1 MMSLLSVVF
10 VCIAGLHLAAAAFVA
25 MHHSQRPLDASFRPL
40 AAVSVALSVAA
51 LGTAIVASA
60 ENHIAARSGQQLQYV
75 GTAVAFA
82 AFSWLVPRIANV
94 RVDKALIA
102 IRAWAVAMVV
112 AVFSGLWFA
121 PLAREPR
128 RFGLAWVPDFAEA
141 EVTRFAIVLSLSI
154 LPVVV
159 FVFVRVAGAPKI
171 RLGQLETRLAVVLAV
186 LALANDA
193 SVRFGPLRSIY
204 VTEIIGLVIALNAN
218 RRLSRRFRTT
228 TDDLAVHTAELE
240 LSTLELRQMHLQLA
254 RRQQLAAVGE
264 FSAVIAH
271 EVRNPLAIIKNA
283 VSTLRRDT
291 SDAAEPDLIDIV
303 NEEVTRL
310 QRLVN
315 DLFAYTRPLV
325 PQLAASPAK
334 ALLNH
339 ILSRAR
345 AAHVAVGERQCRVVC
360 HEPSTVLHGDPELVE
375 IALINVIANA
385 AQATDDGGTITLE
398 VATLKGG
405 VEIRVTDTGPGMPS
419 DVMARAKEPFYTTR
433 STGTG
438 LGLAIV
444 DRVMRAHGGSFEIRS
459 DAGGTRITLH
469 FPDAEVTSRSSDDL
483 GRPGSGVP
491 GRATTTG

>member
-1 MMSLLSVVF
+1 MMTLLSAVF

-25 MHHSQRPLDASFRPL
+25 MHHSQRPLDTSFRPL
-40 AAVSVALSVAA
+40 AALSVAQSVAA
-51 LGTAIVASA
+51 LGTAMVASA
-60 ENHIAARSGQQLQYV
+60 ESYIAARAGQQLQYV
-75 GTAVAFA
+75 GTAMAFA

-94 RVDKALIA
+94 QLDKALIA

-112 AVFSGLWFA
+112 AVLSGPWFA
-121 PLAREPR
+121 SAVRQPR
-128 RFGLAWVPDFAEA
+128 RFGFVWVPDFVEA
-141 EVTRFAIVLSLSI
+141 DVTRFGIVLSLSV

-159 FVFVRVAGAPKI
+159 FVFVRVVGAPKV
-171 RLGQLETRLAVVLAV
+171 RLGKLETRLAVVLAV

-193 SVRFGPLRSIY
+193 LVRFGPLRSIY
-204 VTEIIGLVIALNAN
+204 VTEIVGLVIALNAN

-240 LSTLELRQMHLQLA
+240 LSTMELRQMHMQLA

-283 VSTLRRDT
+283 VSTLRRDP
-291 SDAAEPDLIDIV
+291 SDAAEPDLLDIV

-339 ILSRAR
+339 ILARAR
-345 AAHVAVGERQCRVVC
+345 AAHAVVGEREWRVIC
-360 HEPSTVLHGDPELVE
+360 DEASTVLHADPELVE

-385 AQATDDGGTITLE
+385 AQATDGGGTIALE

-405 VEIRVTDTGPGMPS
+405 LDIRVTDSGPGMPAE
-419 DVMARAKEPFYTTR
+419 VMARAKEPFYTTR

-444 DRVMRAHGGSFEIRS
+444 DRVMRAHGGSLDIRS

-469 FPDAEVTSRSSDDL
+469 FPDVAVASQSSDDL
-483 GRPGSGVP
+483 GGPELGVQE
-491 GRATTTG
+491 GATTTG

>member
-1 MMSLLSVVF
+1 MMSVLSVVF
-10 VCIAGLHLAAAAFVA
+10 VCVAGLHLAAAAFVA
-25 MHHSQRPLDASFRPL
+25 MHHSQRPLDTSFRPL
-40 AAVSVALSVAA
+40 AMLSVAQSVA
-51 LGTAIVASA
+51 AIGTAVVASA
-60 ENHIAARSGQQLQYV
+60 EHHVAARLGQQFQYV
-75 GTAVAFA
+75 GTAIAIA

-94 RVDKALIA
+94 QVDKALIA
-102 IRAWAVAMVV
+102 IRGWSVAMVV
-112 AVFSGLWFA
+112 AVFSGLWFT
-121 PLAREPR
+121 PLARDPR
-128 RFGLAWVPDFAEA
+128 RFGLAWVPDFAES
-141 EVTRFAIVLSLSI
+141 EVTRFGIVLSLSI

-159 FVFVRVAGAPKI
+159 FVFVRVVGAPKF
-171 RLGQLETRLAVVLAV
+171 RLGQLETRLAVLLAV
-186 LALANDA
+186 LALVNDA
-193 SVRFGPLRSIY
+193 LVRFGPLRSIY
-204 VTEIIGLVIALNAN
+204 VTEIIGLVIAFNAN
-218 RRLSRRFRTT
+218 RHLSRRFRTT

-240 LSTLELRQMHLQLA
+240 LSVLELRQMHLQLA

-283 VSTLRRDT
+283 VSTLRRDP
-291 SDAAEPDLIDIV
+291 SAPADPDLLGIV

-339 ILSRAR
+339 ILARAR
-345 AAHVAVGERQCRVVC
+345 AAHVAVGERECRVTC
-360 HEPSTVLHGDPELVE
+360 DEASSVLHGDPDLVE

-398 VATLKGG
+398 VATLNGG
-405 VEIRVTDTGPGMPS
+405 VEIRVTDTGPGMPAE
-419 DVMARAKEPFYTTR
+419 VMTRAKEPFYTTR

-444 DRVMRAHGGSFEIRS
+444 DRVMRAHGGSFNIES

-469 FPDAEVTSRSSDDL
+469 FPDVDVARASSGSLGSSSSEV
-483 GRPGSGVP
+483 PEN
-491 GRATTTG
+491 ATMTG